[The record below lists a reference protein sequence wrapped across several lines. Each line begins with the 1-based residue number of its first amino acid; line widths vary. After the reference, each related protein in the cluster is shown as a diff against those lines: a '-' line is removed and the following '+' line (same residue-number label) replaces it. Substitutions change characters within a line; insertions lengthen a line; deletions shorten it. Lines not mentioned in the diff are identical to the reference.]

1 MKDDKTSLSTIDRK
15 MTIIIALLNKIA
27 HENSSTSL
35 KDQIEQ
41 LDSLGLST
49 SEIASILGKKVGYI
63 SKEVSTLKK
72 K

>member
-27 HENSSTSL
+27 HENSSASL
-35 KDQIEQ
+35 KDQIGQ

>member
-1 MKDDKTSLSTIDRK
+1 